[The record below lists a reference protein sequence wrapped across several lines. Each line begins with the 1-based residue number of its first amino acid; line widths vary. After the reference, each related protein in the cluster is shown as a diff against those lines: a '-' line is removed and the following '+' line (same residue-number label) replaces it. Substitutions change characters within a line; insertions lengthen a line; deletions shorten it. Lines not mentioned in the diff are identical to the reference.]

1 MKIYHHNLLA
11 FSFLLLIFSHNLS
24 SLTIEGKVITIEDG
38 SPLFLPGAIVQI
50 QNTNYGAVA
59 NSEGIFKIDIKNEK
73 KIDLENIFLLVSATA
88 YKSKIVKY
96 NNEFIEIELKSNNF
110 QTDNIVVSANKKL
123 ESIQDVPI
131 SVSLISSQDLKMRQ
145 MNSVEVALQ
154 YVPGVQ
160 VNRDNLSIRGSSGF
174 SYGVGS
180 RVSML
185 IDGFPILSGDNGDIK
200 FDALPMFNTKSIEV
214 VKGAGSALYG
224 TSAIGGVV
232 NLITDNNYDD
242 NLIDFRVYSGFYTKP
257 KYDSWVYQD
266 ELSFDSG
273 FDFTIKKK
281 FNDLGILI
289 NTGLVDRN
297 SWRDYDKKQIIN
309 SLVKLDYKINSFQKL
324 KFISNISIAEN
335 DDWAFWNGLDSATI
349 PPSTV
354 DRSIKVNSDKYA
366 FLLGYENILNNS
378 TIMNIKSGL
387 YLTEY
392 YNNYPK
398 DNEEY
403 RQSKA
408 NSYNNEIQ
416 FNSILS
422 KDNNLTYGTNILVND
437 VNSAVYSDRQQ
448 RIYSAYSQYERK
460 QVIDLFGAGINWIFT
475 LGARVD
481 YEDIKDIDSEI
492 QFSPK
497 IGNNF
502 KLNENNTLK
511 ISGGRG
517 FRAPQIAERFSQIRF
532 QGFQVIENLDLVPET
547 SWSAELAYT
556 HENKIF
562 GIPVLLDIAF
572 FQNNMSNLIEA
583 TFDANT
589 AASIQFQNVSEAR
602 IRGVETSIKALF
614 GDFGFDFST
623 TILDP
628 VDLSASNFGEVL
640 KYRSKFVSQNKFF
653 YQFNSLRFE
662 LDYRYYSRIDRIDDL
677 LALQIKDANV
687 RNHSNIVDVR
697 LNYNT
702 KKLLGDYY
710 DYDLTL
716 NCFNIFDYYYTQM
729 VGNLGKTR
737 HISLQLRAS
746 I

>member
-1 MKIYHHNLLA
+1 LIICRRNLLV
-11 FSFLLLIFSHNLS
+11 FSLFLIFALNLS
-24 SLTIEGKVITIEDG
+24 SKDIEGRVFSIEDG
-38 SPLFLPGAIVQI
+38 KELVLPGAIVQI
-50 QNTNYGAVA
+50 KGTNYGAIA
-59 NSEGIFKIDIKNEK
+59 DKEGVFKIIFKDNNKL
-73 KIDLENIFLLVSATA
+73 DLDNILLSVSATA
-88 YKSKIVKY
+88 YKTKIVKY
-96 NNEFIEIELKSNNF
+96 SNNFIEIQLEQNNF
-110 QTDNIVVSANKKL
+110 QSDNIVVSANKKV

-131 SVSLISSQDLKMRQ
+131 SVSLISSQDLKIRQ
-145 MNSVEVALQ
+145 MNSVDVALQ

-160 VNRDNLSIRGSSGF
+160 VNRDNISIRGSSGF

-185 IDGFPILSGDNGDIK
+185 IDGFPLLSGDNGDIK

-224 TSAIGGVV
+224 TSAIGGVI
-232 NLITDNNYDD
+232 NLITEDNYDD
-242 NLIDFRVYSGFYTKP
+242 KLINFRIYSGFYTKP

-266 ELSFDSG
+266 ELNFDSG
-273 FDFTIKKK
+273 FDFTVKKK
-281 FNDLGILI
+281 INDLGILI

-297 SWRDYDKKQIIN
+297 SWRDYDKKSIIN
-309 SLVKLDYKINSFQKL
+309 SLVKLDYKINDYQKL

-335 DDWAFWNGLDSATI
+335 DDWAFWNSLDSATI
-349 PPSTV
+349 PPADV

-366 FLLGYENILNNS
+366 FMLGYENILTNS

-403 RQSKA
+403 RQSRA
-408 NSYNNEIQ
+408 NSYNNEVQ
-416 FNSILS
+416 FNSILNKS
-422 KDNNLTYGTNILVND
+422 NNLTYGVNLLLND
-437 VNSAVYSDRQQ
+437 VNSAVFSDRKQF
-448 RIYSAYSQYERK
+448 IYSAYSQYERN
-460 QVIDLFGAGINWIFT
+460 QVLNLFGNGVKWIFT
-475 LGARVD
+475 LGGRID
-481 YEDIKDIDSEI
+481 YEDIKDITSEV

-502 KLNENNTLK
+502 QFDEHNTLK
-511 ISGGRG
+511 LSGGRG

-532 QGFQVIENLDLVPET
+532 QGFQVIENFDLTPET

-556 HENKIF
+556 HENKVF
-562 GIPVLLDIAF
+562 GIPFLVDFAF
-572 FQNNMSNLIEA
+572 FQNNMQNLIEA
-583 TFDANT
+583 SFSEGGNT
-589 AASIQFQNVSEAR
+589 SIQFQNVSEAR
-602 IRGVETSIKALF
+602 IRGIETSVKAFF
-614 GDFGFDFST
+614 GDFGFDLSAT
-623 TILDP
+623 VLDP
-628 VDLSASNFGEVL
+628 IDLSSSNYGEVL
-640 KYRSKFVSQNKFF
+640 KYRAKFVSQNKLF
-653 YQFNSLRFE
+653 YQYKDLRLE
-662 LDYRYYSRIDRIDDL
+662 IDYRYYSRIERIDEL
-677 LALQIKDANV
+677 LALEINDANV

-702 KKLLGDYY
+702 KNIFGDKY
-710 DYDLTL
+710 DYDITI